1 MTRCSSNGNVPS
13 RSSKRLVVE
22 ELVMVNCAFAKKGVA
37 NNDRMISFFIAEF
50 FFLFNLTKRTFL
62 EIIISESL
70 YSFAH
75 NISLGLLKIRQ
86 PILVSQYIP
95 DTLEFLIR
103 PLNSII
109 VEFRNIPVV
118 PTLQNSQRLP

>member
-1 MTRCSSNGNVPS
+1 MTRCNSNGKVPS
-13 RSSKRLVVE
+13 RSSIRLVVE

-50 FFLFNLTKRTFL
+50 FFLFNLTKRMVL

-75 NISLGLLKIRQ
+75 NIRLGLLKIRQ

-95 DTLEFLIR
+95 DTVEFLIR

-109 VEFRNIPVV
+109 AEFRNISVV